1 MDNSPLIFIQLNEVN
16 FDFVEHYVRKYNDL
30 PAFAHVLSTFHKI
43 ETHGEEAYEEL
54 EPWIQWVSVQTGK
67 TYAEHCVFRLG
78 DVVKAPDDLVQVF
91 EALEERGLRVGA
103 ISPMNARNRLKHPA
117 YFIPDP
123 WTDTPADGSGFST
136 RLSAMLRQTVN
147 ENASGRISA
156 RSVITLLEA
165 LVFSFSLRGT
175 QDLIRTIAATR
186 RQPWI
191 KALVLDRLLHL
202 VHLRL
207 LQLRRPDVSFAFLN
221 AGAHIQHHYM
231 LNAEPAGAR
240 SCNPSWYVPADAD
253 PVRDMLKVYD
263 SILGD
268 YLELQKIG
276 AKVLIAT
283 GLTQVPY
290 ERVKFYYRLK
300 DHLDFLKLIGTAP
313 VRVLPRMTRD
323 FEAEFANEAQAA
335 QAADQLAALT
345 LERDGRPVFGE
356 IDQRGTQVFVTL
368 TYPDEIRP
376 NDTLVRSN
384 GDRIQDFGTMVTF
397 VAIKNGMHSTRGFAF
412 LSPNAQ
418 APSQLDGP
426 CHVARLFDLTLS
438 VAIPRL

>member
-1 MDNSPLIFIQLNEVN
+1 MNSLPLIFVQLNEVN

-30 PAFAHVLSTFHKI
+30 PSFARVLSTFQKM
-43 ETHGEEAYEEL
+43 ETRGEEAYEEL
-54 EPWIQWVSVQTGK
+54 EPWIQWVSAQTGK
-67 TYAEHCVFRLG
+67 TYAEHGVFRLG
-78 DVVKAPDDLVQVF
+78 DMVNAPDDLVQVF

-123 WTDTPADGSGFST
+123 WTDTPADASGFST

-165 LVFSFSLRGT
+165 MAYSFSIRGT
-175 QDLIRTIAATR
+175 SDLIRTIVATR

-191 KALVLDRLLHL
+191 KSLVLDRLIHL
-202 VHLRL
+202 VHLKL
-207 LQLRRPDVSFAFLN
+207 LQRQRPDVSFVFLN
-221 AGAHIQHHYM
+221 AGAHIQHHYI
-231 LNAEPAGAR
+231 LNSEPAGAR
-240 SCNPSWYVPADAD
+240 SRNPAWYVPADAD

-268 YLELQKIG
+268 YLELQKSG
-276 AKVLIAT
+276 ARMVIAT

-290 ERVKFYYRLK
+290 DRVKFYYRLK
-300 DHLDFLKLIGTAP
+300 NHFDFLKLIGISP

-335 QAADQLAALT
+335 QAAEQLAALT
-345 LERDGRPVFGE
+345 LERDSRPVFGE
-356 IDQRGTQVFVTL
+356 IDRRGTQVFVTL
-368 TYPDEIRP
+368 TYPDEIKLD
-376 NDTLVRSN
+376 DTLLLSN
-384 GDRIQDFGTMVTF
+384 GDRLQDFGTMVAF
-397 VAIKNGMHSTRGFAF
+397 VAIKNGMHSTRGFSF
-412 LSPNAQ
+412 LSPNVP
-418 APSQLDGP
+418 APSGLDGP
-426 CHVARLFDLTLS
+426 CHVARLFDVALS
-438 VAIPRL
+438 IATPRS